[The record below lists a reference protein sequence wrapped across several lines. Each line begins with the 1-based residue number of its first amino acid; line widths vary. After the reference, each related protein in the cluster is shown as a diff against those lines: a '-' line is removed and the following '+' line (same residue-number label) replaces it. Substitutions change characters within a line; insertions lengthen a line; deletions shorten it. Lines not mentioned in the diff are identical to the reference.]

1 MNYSI
6 VLYILGCVLKF
17 ESAFLMLPVFVG
29 LIYKEGTVSSYLIVA
44 AVCLLLGAF
53 LTRKKPVSTNLY
65 TCEGFVTVAL
75 SWIVMSIFGAIPF
88 VLTGD
93 IPFYVDALFETISGF
108 TTTGASILPE
118 VESLS
123 RASLFWRSFTHWI
136 GGMGVFV
143 FIMAILPLMGG
154 STMNLMKAESP
165 GPSVS
170 KFVPHVKDTAKILYG
185 IYIAMTT
192 IEVTL
197 LCIFGMSLFDAL
209 TISFGTVG
217 TGGFGIRNDSL
228 TSYSPILQNIVT
240 VFMIL
245 SGVNYA
251 AYFLILSG
259 KIKDA
264 FKIEEVRWYFLIIF
278 ASAGTIIANTRA
290 MYDTLGETA
299 RHAFFQVGSIIT
311 TTGYCTTDFDLW
323 PEMSKSIL
331 VILMFMGACAGST
344 GGGMKVSRLVILFK
358 TIRKE
363 LSLIVHPREVRKIRM
378 DGHVIEHE
386 TVRST
391 NVFLV
396 IYFVVLLVSTLLISI
411 DEFDFTTNF
420 TAVAATL
427 NNIGPGLELVG
438 PTQNFSIFSVFSKFV
453 LMFDMLAGRLE
464 LFPMM
469 ILLMPSAWKRSNTHL
484 KRNFHYIK

>member
-29 LIYKEGTVSSYLIVA
+29 LIYKEGTSSSYLIVA
-44 AVCLLLGAF
+44 GVCLALGAF
-53 LTRKKPVSTNLY
+53 LTRKKPKSTNLY
-65 TCEGFVTVAL
+65 TREGFTTVAL

-93 IPFYVDALFETISGF
+93 IPSCVDALFETISGF
-108 TTTGASILPE
+108 TTTGASILTD
-118 VESLS
+118 VEALS

-170 KFVPHVKDTAKILYG
+170 KLVPHVKDTAKILYG
-185 IYIAMTT
+185 IYIAITFAE
-192 IEVTL
+192 IIL
-197 LCIFGMSLFDAL
+197 LTIFGMPLFDAL
-209 TISFGTVG
+209 TTSFGTVG
-217 TGGFGIRNDSL
+217 TGGFGIKNDSM
-228 TSYSPILQNIVT
+228 TSYSSALQNIVT
-240 VFMIL
+240 IFMIL

-251 AYFLILSG
+251 AYFYVLLG
-259 KIKDA
+259 RIKDL
-264 FKIEEVRWYFLIIF
+264 FKMEEVRWYFLIIL
-278 ASAGTIIANTRA
+278 SAVGIITLNTNF
-290 MYDTLGETA
+290 MYTSPGETI

-311 TTGYCTTDFDLW
+311 TTGFCTTDFDLW

-331 VILMFMGACAGST
+331 VILMFIGACAGST

-363 LSLIVHPREVRKIRM
+363 LSHIIHPREIKKIRV
-378 DGHVIEHE
+378 DGHAVEHE
-386 TVRST
+386 VIRST

-396 IYFVVLLVSTLLISI
+396 IYFVVLLGSTLLISI
-411 DEFDFTTNF
+411 DEYGFTTNF
-420 TAVAATL
+420 TAVVATL

-469 ILLMPSAWKRSNTHL
+469 ILFMPSIWKR
-484 KRNFHYIK
+484 K